1 MAELHAWFPR
11 WSTTLKTTTSYLTRA
26 PSLRLSSPY
35 RSSFQF
41 ISHFSCFFLSPLP
54 LPLPLSLSPVGALGL
69 SLPCQEVPTAPY
81 HSRESLVRFTPF
93 LRSICPHFVLFL
105 ESHVSSTFPSMFIGL
120 GPILPWSCPS
130 PLSRVVPNSVCSF
143 VTPAETGFCLS
154 FIIFCLLMV
163 TYLQRRWESLIT
175 FTFKSLIYVPI
186 INDLVKFNIRS
197 GRVGF
202 SSGEITKDGRVQVS
216 LFCFL
221 QHTDALLCVYLIL
234 FSLYFRQF
242 QWAVFF
248 LFFFSI
254 CLDCILGIICCQP
267 MGLGLIFGSFSSG
280 VHRLLLWWW

>member
-54 LPLPLSLSPVGALGL
+54 LPLPLSPVGALGL